1 MDFNAFDTQKIREY
15 AERAKKE
22 WGETTEYQEFE
33 AKNARRTQKESGSIN
48 EQLMGLVAAFGTL
61 QTREPTDPAV
71 QAQVK
76 KLQDFITENY
86 YTCTKPIL
94 YQLGQMYGAGGEFTE
109 NINAAG
115 GEGAAEFA
123 QKAIEIYCR

>member
-1 MDFNAFDTQKIREY
+1 MQRKSGAQPQSIRNL
-15 AERAKKE
+15 RR
-22 WGETTEYQEFE
+22 
-33 AKNARRTQKESGSIN
+33 KNARRTQKESGSIN

-61 QTREPTDPAV
+61 QAREPADPAV

-115 GEGAAEFA
+115 ERVRQKFA

>member
-1 MDFNAFDTQKIREY
+1 MQVLFCKGKAWY
-15 AERAKKE
+15 
-22 WGETTEYQEFE
+22 TEGGKSEFE
-33 AKNARRTQKESGSIN
+33 AKNARRTQKESDNFN

-61 QTREPTDPAV
+61 QTREPADPAV

-109 NINAAG
+109 NINASG